1 MRAGPPEPLRAAML
15 ETALIAF
22 TTYFATI
29 GPADVAAL
37 FAALT
42 PDNTPAERRQ
52 MALKGTLIATAILL
66 VFALFGEA
74 VLRLFGISLPAL
86 RIAGGIL
93 LLLIAIDMV
102 FGRPSGGTTTTS
114 AETAEAALKDDIS
127 VFPLA
132 TPLIAG
138 PGAIGATMLLVADA
152 QGDRLRV
159 AVVILVLLGMLLL
172 TFLLLLI
179 ATQVHRLLGVTGL
192 HVVSRVVGVLLA
204 ALAVQFILDGIRTSG
219 RSPGLSRL
227 LGPRKVLRSANREGT
242 PWPSCCSSSK
252 PRSRR
257 SRRRRSIVGIT
268 RSTARNC
275 CSSGARSARGAI
287 RRYWART
294 STSTWRCTSSRARR
308 PSSGS

>member
-1 MRAGPPEPLRAAML
+1 MPHHVAELRIPML

-42 PDNTPAERRQ
+42 PKNTAAERRQ
-52 MALKGTLIATAILL
+52 MAIKGSLIATAILL

-114 AETAEAALKDDIS
+114 AENAEAALKHDIS

-138 PGAIGATMLLVADA
+138 PGAIGATILLVADA
-152 QGDRLRV
+152 EADRLRV
-159 AVVILVLLGMLLL
+159 AIVILVMLGVLLL
-172 TFLLLLI
+172 TFLLMLV
-179 ATQVHRLLGVTGL
+179 ATQVQRLLGVTGL
-192 HVVSRVVGVLLA
+192 HVVSRIVGVLLA
-204 ALAVQFILDGIRTSG
+204 ALAVQFILDGVATSG
-219 RSPGLSRL
+219 IL
-227 LGPRKVLRSANREGT
+227 A
-242 PWPSCCSSSK
+242 
-252 PRSRR
+252 
-257 SRRRRSIVGIT
+257 
-268 RSTARNC
+268 
-275 CSSGARSARGAI
+275 
-287 RRYWART
+287 
-294 STSTWRCTSSRARR
+294 
-308 PSSGS
+308 

>member
-1 MRAGPPEPLRAAML
+1 ML

-42 PDNTPAERRQ
+42 PNSTPAERRQ
-52 MALKGTLIATAILL
+52 MAIKGTSIATAILL
-66 VFALFGEA
+66 VFAFFGEA

-114 AETAEAALKDDIS
+114 AENAEAALKDDIS

-138 PGAIGATMLLVADA
+138 PGAIGATILLVANA
-152 QGDRLRV
+152 QGDRLRFG
-159 AVVILVLLGMLLL
+159 VIVLVLLGVLLL
-172 TFLLLLI
+172 TFLLMLI
-179 ATQVHRLLGVTGL
+179 ATQVQRLLGITGL
-192 HVVSRVVGVLLA
+192 HVVSRIVGVLLA
-204 ALAVQFILDGIRTSG
+204 ALAVQFILDGLGTSG
-219 RSPGLSRL
+219 L
-227 LGPRKVLRSANREGT
+227 LA
-242 PWPSCCSSSK
+242 
-252 PRSRR
+252 
-257 SRRRRSIVGIT
+257 
-268 RSTARNC
+268 
-275 CSSGARSARGAI
+275 
-287 RRYWART
+287 
-294 STSTWRCTSSRARR
+294 
-308 PSSGS
+308 

>member
-1 MRAGPPEPLRAAML
+1 MALAPRITACEGDPAAML

-102 FGRPSGGTTTTS
+102 FGRPSGGTTTTR
-114 AETAEAALKDDIS
+114 EENAEAVAKDDIS

-152 QGDRLRV
+152 QGDRLRL

-172 TFLLLLI
+172 TFLLLLV
-179 ATQVHRLLGVTGL
+179 ATQVHRLLGVTGV

-204 ALAVQFILDGIRTSG
+204 ALAVQFILDGIVTSG
-219 RSPGLSRL
+219 
-227 LGPRKVLRSANREGT
+227 VLA
-242 PWPSCCSSSK
+242 
-252 PRSRR
+252 
-257 SRRRRSIVGIT
+257 
-268 RSTARNC
+268 
-275 CSSGARSARGAI
+275 
-287 RRYWART
+287 
-294 STSTWRCTSSRARR
+294 
-308 PSSGS
+308 

>member
-1 MRAGPPEPLRAAML
+1 ML

-52 MALKGTLIATAILL
+52 MALKGTLIATVILL

-93 LLLIAIDMV
+93 PRLMRSTCSSPV
-102 FGRPSGGTTTTS
+102 GGTTTTS
-114 AETAEAALKDDIS
+114 EENAEAVAKDDIS

-138 PGAIGATMLLVADA
+138 RARSARPCSWSPTPRAT
-152 QGDRLRV
+152 RLRL

-172 TFLLLLI
+172 TFLLLLV

-192 HVVSRVVGVLLA
+192 HGLCGSSACCSR
-204 ALAVQFILDGIRTSG
+204 
-219 RSPGLSRL
+219 RSPCSSSSTASARAASWRDPGGFDAAAAMAGLVWLAQTQQAAAS
-227 LGPRKVLRSANREGT
+227 GNRRIRHGHR
-242 PWPSCCSSSK
+242 CSSSK

-257 SRRRRSIVGIT
+257 S
-268 RSTARNC
+268 
-275 CSSGARSARGAI
+275 
-287 RRYWART
+287 W
-294 STSTWRCTSSRARR
+294 
-308 PSSGS
+308 

>member
-1 MRAGPPEPLRAAML
+1 MAML

-42 PDNTPAERRQ
+42 PNNTPGERRQ
-52 MALKGTLIATAILL
+52 MAIKGTLVATAILL

-86 RIAGGIL
+86 RIAGGVL

-102 FGRPSGGTTTTS
+102 FGRHSGGTTTTS
-114 AETAEAALKDDIS
+114 EENAEAVVKDDIS

-138 PGAIGATMLLVADA
+138 PGAIGATILRVADA
-152 QGDRLRV
+152 EADRLRI

-172 TFLLLLI
+172 TFLLLLV

-192 HVVSRVVGVLLA
+192 HVVSRIVGVLLA
-204 ALAVQFILDGIRTSG
+204 ALAVQFILDGIDTSG
-219 RSPGLSRL
+219 L
-227 LGPRKVLRSANREGT
+227 LA
-242 PWPSCCSSSK
+242 
-252 PRSRR
+252 
-257 SRRRRSIVGIT
+257 
-268 RSTARNC
+268 
-275 CSSGARSARGAI
+275 
-287 RRYWART
+287 
-294 STSTWRCTSSRARR
+294 
-308 PSSGS
+308 

>member
-1 MRAGPPEPLRAAML
+1 ML

-42 PDNTPAERRQ
+42 PNNTAAERRA
-52 MALKGTLIATAILL
+52 MALKGTLIATAILVL
-66 VFALFGEA
+66 FALFGEA
-74 VLRLFGISLPAL
+74 ILRLFGISLPAL

-114 AETAEAALKDDIS
+114 EENAEAALKHDIA

-138 PGAIGATMLLVADA
+138 PGAIGATILLVANA

-159 AVVILVLLGMLLL
+159 AVIILVLLGMLLL
-172 TFLLLLI
+172 TLLLLLI
-179 ATQVHRLLGVTGL
+179 ATQVQKLLGVTGL
-192 HVVSRVVGVLLA
+192 HVVSRIVGVLLA
-204 ALAVQFILDGIRTSG
+204 ALAVQFILDGIGTSG
-219 RSPGLSRL
+219 IL
-227 LGPRKVLRSANREGT
+227 A
-242 PWPSCCSSSK
+242 
-252 PRSRR
+252 
-257 SRRRRSIVGIT
+257 
-268 RSTARNC
+268 
-275 CSSGARSARGAI
+275 
-287 RRYWART
+287 
-294 STSTWRCTSSRARR
+294 
-308 PSSGS
+308 

>member
-1 MRAGPPEPLRAAML
+1 MAARSPETLRAAML

-42 PDNTPAERRQ
+42 PTNTPADRRQ
-52 MALKGTLIATAILL
+52 MAIKGTLIATAILL

-114 AETAEAALKDDIS
+114 EENAEAVVKDDIS

-138 PGAIGATMLLVADA
+138 PGAIGATILLVANA
-152 QGDRLRV
+152 EGDRLRI
-159 AVVILVLLGMLLL
+159 AIVILVMLGVLLL
-172 TFLLLLI
+172 TFVLLLV
-179 ATQVHRLLGVTGL
+179 AAQVQKLLGVTGL
-192 HVVSRVVGVLLA
+192 HVVSRIVGILLA
-204 ALAVQFILDGIRTSG
+204 ALAVQFILDGIGTSG
-219 RSPGLSRL
+219 L
-227 LGPRKVLRSANREGT
+227 LA
-242 PWPSCCSSSK
+242 
-252 PRSRR
+252 
-257 SRRRRSIVGIT
+257 
-268 RSTARNC
+268 
-275 CSSGARSARGAI
+275 
-287 RRYWART
+287 
-294 STSTWRCTSSRARR
+294 
-308 PSSGS
+308 